1 MKSYTLK
8 LSAFVACAML
18 ALISFNCKD
27 SVTDNPSDAFNRR
40 AMLENVADN
49 IIIPSFADLQTKVN
63 ALNSAVNAFVQSPN
77 ETTLL
82 SARAAWEEAYL
93 SWQYANGFNF
103 GPAQTSTGTLFQ
115 KAGVFPVNASQIETF
130 ITNRTFNNDLSR
142 DTRGF
147 NAIEYLLYDAV
158 SVSEIVGKFG
168 NADRRQY
175 LQIITAEL
183 KTNVDAVV
191 NGWQTYRAQFVSNDG
206 TDVGSSTSMLFNE
219 FVMNFESIK
228 NFKLGV
234 PLGRRPGQTQPEPTR
249 VEAFYS
255 GKSIRFMREHLKAVE
270 ELYYGIGRNGV
281 DGVGFA
287 EYLQSVPNGRA
298 LITQTETQLA
308 VVKQRLNALPIDA
321 RLSDLIVTNF
331 QLVDALHTELQR
343 HTRFFKSEMA
353 SLLSLTI
360 TFSSGDGD

>member
-1 MKSYTLK
+1 MKQQTLK
-8 LSAFVACAML
+8 FSVVAVCMVLAFV
-18 ALISFNCKD
+18 SFNCKD
-27 SVTDNPSDAFNRR
+27 TLTDTPSDTFNRK

-49 IIIPSFADLQTKVN
+49 IIILSFAELQTKVN
-63 ALNSAVNAFVQSPN
+63 ALNSAVNAFVQTPN
-77 ETTLL
+77 ETTLQA
-82 SARAAWEEAYL
+82 ARAAWEEAYL

-115 KAGVFPVNASQIETF
+115 KVGVFPVNVAQIESF
-130 ITNRTFNNDLSR
+130 IASWTFNNDLSR

-158 SVSEIVGKFG
+158 GVSEVLGKFS
-168 NADRRQY
+168 NQNRRDY
-175 LQIITAEL
+175 LFIITAEL
-183 KTNVDAVV
+183 KSAVDAVV
-191 NGWQTYRAQFVSNDG
+191 NDWQSYRAEFVSNVG
-206 TDVGSSTSMLFNE
+206 TDIGSSTSILYNE
-219 FVMNFESIK
+219 FVMNFERIK

-255 GKSIRFMREHLKAVE
+255 GKSIRLMREHLKAVE

-281 DGVGFA
+281 DGVGFVD
-287 EYLQSVPNGRA
+287 YLRSVPSGNE
-298 LITQTETQLA
+298 LIRQTEAQLA
-308 VVKQRLNALPIDA
+308 VVKQRLNALPVDA
-321 RLSDLIVTNF
+321 RLSELIVTNF
-331 QLVDALHTELQR
+331 AQVDALHTELQR

>member
-1 MKSYTLK
+1 MKRQTLK
-8 LSAFVACAML
+8 FTVVAASIALAFV
-18 ALISFNCKD
+18 SFNCKD
-27 SVTDNPSDAFNRR
+27 TPTDTPSDTFNRK
-40 AMLENVADN
+40 AMLENFADN
-49 IIIPSFADLQTKVN
+49 IIIPSFAELQAKVN
-63 ALNSAVNAFVQSPN
+63 ALNSAVSAFVQTPN
-77 ETTLL
+77 ETTLQ

-103 GPAQTSTGTLFQ
+103 GPAQTSIGTLFQ
-115 KAGVFPVNASQIETF
+115 RAGVFPVNASQIENF
-130 ITNRTFNNDLSR
+130 IASRTLNNDLSR

-158 SVSEIVGKFG
+158 SVSEVLGKFS
-168 NADRRQY
+168 NQNRRDY
-175 LQIITAEL
+175 LLTITAEL
-183 KTNVDAVV
+183 KSAVDAVV
-191 NGWQTYRAQFVSNDG
+191 SGWQSYRAEFVANVG
-206 TDVGSSTSMLFNE
+206 TDIGSSTSILFNE

-234 PLGRRPGQTQPEPTR
+234 PLGRRPGQTQPESAR

-281 DGVGFA
+281 NGVGFV
-287 EYLQSVPNGRA
+287 EYLRSVPSGNE
-298 LITQTETQLA
+298 LIAQTEAQLA
-308 VVKQRLNALPIDA
+308 VVKQRMNALPVDA
-321 RLSDLIVTNF
+321 RLSELIVTNF
-331 QLVDALHTELQR
+331 AQVDALHTELQR

-353 SLLSLTI
+353 SLLSLSI